1 MHDWNGN
8 ECCARKNLI
17 RRLPDRILIFMLEP
31 FYPGYHVIILT
42 TDCADNTDEKMIT
55 RT

>member
-17 RRLPDRILIFMLEP
+17 WWPPAAILIFMPES
-31 FYPGYHVIILT
+31 YP
-42 TDCADNTDEKMIT
+42 
-55 RT
+55 